1 MEYRLLGKSG
11 QKVSAVG
18 LGCNNFGM
26 RIDQAMTDA
35 VVAKAIDLGITLFD
49 TADVYGNRG
58 GSETMLGKALGSNRH
73 KVLIA
78 TKFKAAMG
86 DPLYPEGGA
95 NRGYILRA
103 CEASLK
109 RLNTDY
115 IDLYQIHNPDPLT
128 PVEETMRALD
138 DLVRAGK
145 VRYIGHSNFS
155 GWMTADAAWIAKTQ
169 SLSPFVSAQN
179 RYSVMSRAIETDLVP
194 ACEKFGL
201 SVLPFFPLESGL
213 LTGKYK
219 RGETPEEGT
228 RFAAFSKMNPQ
239 GVQMLYGDHRF
250 ALLQKLEP
258 LCERFS
264 HSLLQ
269 LGMGWLMSRPIVASV
284 IAGATSP
291 EQLEQNVA
299 AAAWRPAPEESEAID
314 AVTKPGA
321 GGF

>member
-1 MEYRLLGKSG
+1 MDYRLLGKSG
-11 QKVSAVG
+11 QRVSVVG

-35 VVAKAIDLGITLFD
+35 VVAAAIECGVTLFD

-58 GSETMLGKALGSNRH
+58 GSETMLGKALGANRH
-73 KVLIA
+73 KVLVA

-95 NRGYILRA
+95 SRGYILRA

-109 RLNTDY
+109 RLGTDY

-128 PVEETMRALD
+128 PIEETLRALD
-138 DLVRAGK
+138 DLVCAGK

-155 GWMTADAAWIAKTQ
+155 GWMTADADWIARTQ
-169 SLSPFVSAQN
+169 HLVPFVSAQN

-219 RGETPEEGT
+219 RGQAPDENT
-228 RFAAFSKMNPQ
+228 RFASFAKTNPQ
-239 GVQMLYGDHRF
+239 GAQMLYGDHRF
-250 ALLQKLEP
+250 ALLEKLEP
-258 LCERFS
+258 LCAQFG
-264 HSLLQ
+264 HSLLE
-269 LGMGWLMSRPIVASV
+269 LGMGWLLSRPVVASV

-291 EQLEQNVA
+291 EQVRRNVE
-299 AAAWRPAPEESEAID
+299 AAAWRPGADEAAAID
-314 AVTKPGA
+314 AVTKPNA

>member
-11 QKVSAVG
+11 QKVSSVG

-26 RIDQAMTDA
+26 RIDQVMTDA
-35 VVAKAIDLGITLFD
+35 VVGKALDLGITLFD

-58 GSETMLGKALGSNRH
+58 GSEIMLGKALGANRH

-95 NRGYILRA
+95 NRGYIMRA

-109 RLNTDY
+109 RLGTDT

-155 GWMTADAAWIAKTQ
+155 GWMTADAAWIAKSQ
-169 SLSPFVSAQN
+169 GLSPFVSAQN

-194 ACEKFGL
+194 SCEKFGL

-219 RGETPEEGT
+219 RGATPEENT
-228 RFAAFSKMNPQ
+228 RFAAFAKMNPQ

-250 ALLQKLEP
+250 ALLEKLEP
-258 LCERFS
+258 LCAQFG

-269 LGMGWLMSRPIVASV
+269 LGMGWLLSRPIVASV

-291 EQLEQNVA
+291 EQLQQNVEA
-299 AAAWRPAPEESEAID
+299 ASWRPSAEENAAID
-314 AVTKPGA
+314 AVTKPQP

>member
-11 QKVSAVG
+11 QKVSAIG

-26 RIDQAMTDA
+26 RIDQAMTDT

-58 GSETMLGKALGSNRH
+58 GSETMLGQALGANRH
-73 KVLIA
+73 KILIA

-86 DPLYPEGGA
+86 DPLYPDGGA
-95 NRGYILRA
+95 NRGYIVRA

-109 RLNTDY
+109 RLRTDY

-169 SLSPFVSAQN
+169 GLSPFVSAQN
-179 RYSVMSRAIETDLVP
+179 RYSVMSRSIESDLVP

-219 RGETPEEGT
+219 RGQTPDEGT
-228 RFAAFSKMNPQ
+228 RFASFSKMNPQ
-239 GVQMLYGDHRF
+239 GAQMLYGDHRF
-250 ALLQKLEP
+250 ALLEKLEQ
-258 LCERFS
+258 LCAQFG

-269 LGMGWLMSRPIVASV
+269 LGMGWLLSRPIVASV
-284 IAGATSP
+284 IAGATSL

-299 AAAWRPAPEESEAID
+299 AAAWRPSAEENAAID
-314 AVTKPGA
+314 AVTKPQP